1 MSITIRIASSDDAAT
16 IADFNA
22 RMAMETESKQ
32 LDPSTVLK
40 GVTEA
45 LDHPSHGV
53 YFVAESDGAIVG
65 QAMITYEWSDWRNG
79 QFWWIQ
85 SVFVP
90 EEWRGK
96 KIFTA
101 LYQRILDLART
112 TPGVCGVRLYV
123 EKSNERAQKT
133 YEKLGMKRTGYEL
146 FEVELSD
153 GPAE

>member
-1 MSITIRIASSDDAAT
+1 MSLSIRIATSDDAVT

-22 RMAMETESKQ
+22 RMAMETESKH
-32 LDPSTVLK
+32 LDAAIVLK

-45 LDHPSHGV
+45 IEHPVHGI
-53 YFVAESDGAIVG
+53 YFVAEIDGAIVG

-85 SVFVP
+85 SVYVL

-96 KIFTA
+96 KVFTA
-101 LYQRILDLART
+101 LYQRIMDLAKT

-123 EKSNERAQKT
+123 EASNERAQKT
-133 YEKLGMKRTGYEL
+133 YSNLGMNKTGYEM
-146 FEVELSD
+146 FEIEINE
-153 GPAE
+153 GTEG